1 MKVTYC
7 QDWPKKFLCERD
19 EHQMPTEGGYI
30 ELQGGR
36 YLVRRI
42 ERIAQEALAFVSP
55 D

>member
-1 MKVTYC
+1 MNATNIRC
-7 QDWPKKFLCERD
+7 RPR
-19 EHQMPTEGGYI
+19 GYV
-30 ELQGGR
+30 ELQGVR